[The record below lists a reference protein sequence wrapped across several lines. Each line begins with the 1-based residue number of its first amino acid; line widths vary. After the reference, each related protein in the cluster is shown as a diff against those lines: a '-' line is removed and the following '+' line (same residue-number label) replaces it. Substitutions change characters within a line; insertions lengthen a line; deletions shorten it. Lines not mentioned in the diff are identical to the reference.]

1 MVQGVLALL
10 AAVLWG
16 GHRTV
21 ARPRENNFWLQ
32 PDGLITAQGCRR
44 CRVGQGHQVLACVSL
59 GTKKNTQEEWRT
71 KLLCL
76 FVQSNTH
83 QLKK

>member
-1 MVQGVLALL
+1 MVWGVLVLLL
-10 AAVLWG
+10 AALQS

-32 PDGLITAQGCRR
+32 PDGLVTAQGRSSR
-44 CRVGQGHQVLACVSL
+44 RVGQGHQVLARVSL
-59 GTKKNTQEEWRT
+59 EKKKNTQGEWRT

-76 FVQSNTH
+76 FVQNNTH